1 MLQTFVNAWK
11 VADIRKK
18 MLFTILIVFIF
29 RIGSAI
35 PVPFTNIASTGV
47 LGGGTAAFMNA
58 ENSFL
63 NYLNM
68 MTGDAF
74 NYGSIFAM
82 SITPYINSS
91 IIMQLLA
98 VAIPALERL
107 QKEGEEG
114 RKKIAAITRFVTIGL
129 GLLQSTAYYFYLS
142 SQHYLTDVG
151 NGIGW
156 KIFQAVIIILCFT
169 AGTALIMWLGEQIN
183 DKGIGN
189 GISIILFA
197 GIVSRIPS
205 LLSSLYNP
213 DPNLGGYLGRG
224 GAYIPIVIIVGI
236 VLILMIAFI
245 VWMDNAERRIPVQ
258 YAKRVVG
265 RKMYGGQSTHIPIK
279 VNMSGVMP
287 VIFASSILSLPPTI
301 QMFINEETIEKNGFL
316 KGLFAIFGM
325 DHWAYCIIYFVLI
338 LAFAYFYASIQYN
351 PIEMSKNIRD
361 NGGSIPGIRPGE
373 PTSRYIGKILS
384 RITLLGALLLSVVAL
399 FPIIYS
405 QVCTFILQKF
415 TEFGE
420 TASFTVSLGGTSII
434 ILVGVALET
443 VKQLESQ
450 MMMRHYKG
458 FLD

>member
-1 MLQTFVNAWK
+1 MFQTIVNAWK
-11 VADIRKK
+11 IVDIRKK
-18 MLFTILIVFIF
+18 ILYTCLIVLIF

-35 PVPFTNIASTGV
+35 PVPFTNIGDAGIISDPNA
-47 LGGGTAAFMNA
+47 GTFMN
-58 ENSFL
+58 
-63 NYLNM
+63 YLSM

-74 NYGSIFAM
+74 NYGTIFAM

-107 QKEGEEG
+107 QQEGEEG
-114 RKKIAAITRFVTIGL
+114 RKKIASITRFVTIAL
-129 GLLQSTAYYFYLS
+129 GLLQSTAYFFYLR
-142 SQHYLTDVG
+142 SQNYIVTDATGAQYTGFYAV
-151 NGIGW
+151 
-156 KIFQAVIIILCFT
+156 FQAIVIIGCLT
-169 AGTALIMWLGEQIN
+169 AGTGLIMWLGERIN
-183 DKGIGN
+183 DNGIGN

-197 GIVSRIPS
+197 GIVSRIPT
-205 LLSSLYNP
+205 LLASLYGP
-213 DPNLGGYLGRG
+213 ETGYIRYGGPYYVLS
-224 GAYIPIVIIVGI
+224 PVVGI
-236 VLILMIAFI
+236 IMLLMIAFI
-245 VWMDNAERRIPVQ
+245 VWMDNAERRIPIQ

-265 RKMYGGQSTHIPIK
+265 RKMYGGQNTHMPIK

-301 QMFINEETIEKNGFL
+301 QMFISSKIEEGSFWDKFFDVFSS
-316 KGLFAIFGM
+316 K
-325 DHWAYCIIYFVLI
+325 HWAYAIIYFVFI
-338 LAFAYFYASIQYN
+338 IAFAYFYASIQYN
-351 PIEMSKNIRD
+351 PIEMSKNIRE

-373 PTSRYIGKILS
+373 PTARYIGKIIG

-399 FPIIYS
+399 FPIVFS
-405 QVCTFILQKF
+405 QVTTFALGKAGYEQGMNI
-415 TEFGE
+415 
-420 TASFTVSLGGTSII
+420 SLGGTSII